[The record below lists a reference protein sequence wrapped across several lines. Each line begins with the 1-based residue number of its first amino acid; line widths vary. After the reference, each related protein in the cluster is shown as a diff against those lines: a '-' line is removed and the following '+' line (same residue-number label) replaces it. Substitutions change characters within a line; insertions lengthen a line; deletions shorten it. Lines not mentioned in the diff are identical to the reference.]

1 MPEAHG
7 VGQIRYTPSVA
18 PKPFR
23 NHAGEVEVITKAG
36 VRKMVRKK
44 EGGLIPKYALGG
56 FSGKPF
62 ELDEKYL
69 PAALDLG
76 EAIRSQVQLNKA
88 YKQDEKALRG
98 LKDYSVQAS
107 QSPLLDFN
115 ASPYLQD
122 YINTKNTYLSALGPN
137 TYADLGLSV
146 ANNQATAQTLG
157 KLSSQTGANI
167 SNAVYQNDVNNN
179 AIMAQN
185 EKNRIDAANANSQ
198 YQTQINYQIDALK
211 AQKTRDQNAN
221 IWAPISNQFRQNM
234 RTNINRANQLSSQ
247 FELQKL
253 NDELKQQQMLATKAL
268 RDEWRAKFDKGD
280 YKGSFD
286 DYVVSDEIINQRY
299 RDLLNTEK
307 NPDGTYKTTFGK
319 YYNDTY
325 LPAHRK
331 TLLSNSLALKSG
343 GTVKRTVQEEIAINA
358 DKMSKKAVEKMSDN
372 LMKLLQQLLK

>member
-1 MPEAHG
+1 MPKRFLLSAAP
-7 VGQIRYTPSVA
+7 TPSAPTPVTPAPAAPANPIRTVTPDIITPA
-18 PKPFR
+18 PKGNDNVIVLPSGQRVLLLGASTSQRFNR
-23 NHAGEVEVITKAG
+23 PIVTQANLPSDGVIQMPSPVALYASRFQDMPYRSHAGEVEVVTKAG
-36 VRKMVRKK
+36 IRKMVRKK
-44 EGGLIPKYALGG
+44 EGGLIPKYGLGG

-62 ELDEKYL
+62 KLDEKYL
-69 PAALDLG
+69 PAALDFG

-88 YKQDEKALRG
+88 YKQDERALRG

-122 YINTKNTYLSALGPN
+122 YVNTKNTYLSALGPN
-137 TYADLGLSV
+137 TYADLGLSM

-185 EKNRIDAANANSQ
+185 EKNRIDTANANSQ

-234 RTNINRANQLSSQ
+234 RTNINRNSQLMSQ

-253 NDELKQQQMLATKAL
+253 NDELKQHQMLATKTL
-268 RDEWRAKFDKGD
+268 RDE
-280 YKGSFD
+280 
-286 DYVVSDEIINQRY
+286 
-299 RDLLNTEK
+299 
-307 NPDGTYKTTFGK
+307 
-319 YYNDTY
+319 
-325 LPAHRK
+325 
-331 TLLSNSLALKSG
+331 
-343 GTVKRTVQEEIAINA
+343 
-358 DKMSKKAVEKMSDN
+358 
-372 LMKLLQQLLK
+372 